1 MSWTPLGPA
10 LLFCPADRPDRFPK
24 AAAAADM
31 VILDLEDGVN
41 PDDREVAR
49 RAVTE
54 NVLDPRRTIVRVNPV
69 DSPDFSLDLEALD
82 KTPYSLVMLSK
93 TESRVQVE
101 VLAGRGVIALCET
114 AKGVLAASA
123 IAAAESTIALM
134 WGAEDLL
141 ASLGGR
147 SSRDGHGHY
156 RDYARFARSQVLLSA
171 HAHDRA
177 AIDAIH
183 LDIADVEGQRDE
195 ALDAVASGF
204 CATACIHP
212 SQVDVVR
219 AAYRPRD
226 EEIAWASGVI
236 RAAKDERGVFRY
248 EGRMI
253 DAPLLRQAEQI
264 LSSAGR
270 LDDERNR

>member
-1 MSWTPLGPA
+1 M
-10 LLFCPADRPDRFPK
+10 
-24 AAAAADM
+24 
-31 VILDLEDGVN
+31 
-41 PDDREVAR
+41 
-49 RAVTE
+49 
-54 NVLDPRRTIVRVNPV
+54 LDPQRTIVRVNPV

>member
-1 MSWTPLGPA
+1 MSTRAIAPS
-10 LLFCPADRPDRFPK
+10 
-24 AAAAADM
+24 
-31 VILDLEDGVN
+31 LD
-41 PDDREVAR
+41 AR
-49 RAVTE
+49 SSS
-54 NVLDPRRTIVRVNPV
+54 NLLDPQRTIVRVNPV
-69 DSPDFSLDLEALD
+69 DSTDFALDLEALD
-82 KTPYSLVMLSK
+82 KTPYSLLMLSK
-93 TESRVQVE
+93 TESRVQVDA
-101 VLAGRGVIALCET
+101 LAGRGVIALCET

-147 SSRDGHGHY
+147 SSRDEGGRY

-171 HAHDRA
+171 RAHDRA

-183 LDIADVEGQRDE
+183 LDIADVEGQRAE

-212 SQVDVVR
+212 SQVAVVR
-219 AAYRPRD
+219 AAYRPSD

-270 LDDERNR
+270 LDD